1 MGRIIVSENISLDG
15 VIEDPRGEES
25 LGRGDWFTWIS
36 EKDREHWAQVLVA
49 EMLAAE
55 ALLLGRRTY
64 EYFAARY
71 PSRGGELA
79 DRLNSIPKYVLSG
92 TLQDPQWNN
101 SAVLKGHVVNEVST
115 LKQIVNGEIV
125 VYASGQLAHALIEH
139 DLVDE
144 LRLMVYPVV
153 LGAGVR
159 LFGETSDK
167 KPMRLISTRTADDGL
182 AFLTYEP
189 VRPLVLLEADKML
202 ADIYP

>member
-36 EKDREHWAQVLVA
+36 EKDREQWARVLITEA
-49 EMLAAE
+49 AAAE

-64 EYFAARY
+64 EYFATRY

-79 DRLNSIPKYVLSG
+79 DRLNSIPKYVVSA

-115 LKQIVNGEIV
+115 LKQTVNGEIV
-125 VYASGQLAHALIEH
+125 VYASGQLAHALIQH

-144 LRLMVYPVV
+144 LRLMTFPFVV
-153 LGAGVR
+153 GAGQR
-159 LFGETSDK
+159 LLGETSSL
-167 KPMRLISTRTADDGL
+167 KPMHLVDTRTVGDGL
-182 AFLTYEP
+182 ALLTYRS
-189 VRPLVLLEADKML
+189 VRNT
-202 ADIYP
+202 

>member
-25 LGRGDWFTWIS
+25 LGRGDWFAWVS
-36 EKDREHWAQVLVA
+36 EKDREQWGQVLIA

-71 PSRGGELA
+71 PSRSGELA
-79 DRLNSIPKYVLSG
+79 HRLNSIPKYVVSA
-92 TLQDPQWNN
+92 TLQDPQWTN

-115 LKQIVNGEIV
+115 LKQALAGEIV

-144 LRLMVYPVV
+144 LRLMTFPFVV
-153 LGAGVR
+153 GAGAR
-159 LFGETSDK
+159 LYSETSGI
-167 KPMRLISTRTADDGL
+167 KPMHLVDSRTVGDGL
-182 AFLTYEP
+182 ALLTY
-189 VRPLVLLEADKML
+189 RSARS
-202 ADIYP
+202 A

>member
-115 LKQIVNGEIV
+115 LKQTVHGEIV
-125 VYASGQLAHALIEH
+125 VYASGQLSHALIEH

-144 LRLMVYPVV
+144 LRLMTFPFVV
-153 LGAGVR
+153 GAGER
-159 LFGETSDK
+159 LLGETSSL
-167 KPMRLISTRTADDGL
+167 KPMHLVDSRTVGDGL
-182 AFLTYEP
+182 ALLTYRS
-189 VRPLVLLEADKML
+189 VRNT
-202 ADIYP
+202 

>member
-71 PSRGGELA
+71 PSRRGELA

-115 LKQIVNGEIV
+115 LKQTVHGEIV

-144 LRLMVYPVV
+144 LRLMTFPFVV
-153 LGAGVR
+153 GAGER
-159 LFGETSDK
+159 LLGETSSL
-167 KPMRLISTRTADDGL
+167 KPMHLVDSRTVGDGL
-182 AFLTYEP
+182 ALLTYRS
-189 VRPLVLLEADKML
+189 VRNT
-202 ADIYP
+202 

>member
-115 LKQIVNGEIV
+115 LKQTVNGEIV

-144 LRLMVYPVV
+144 LRLMTYPFVV
-153 LGAGVR
+153 GAGER
-159 LFGETSDK
+159 LFSDTSSV
-167 KPMRLISTRTADDGL
+167 KPMHLVDSRTIGDGL
-182 AFLTYEP
+182 ALLTYRS
-189 VRPLVLLEADKML
+189 VRNT
-202 ADIYP
+202 

>member
-144 LRLMVYPVV
+144 LRLMTFPFVV
-153 LGAGVR
+153 GAGER
-159 LFGETSDK
+159 LLGETSSL
-167 KPMRLISTRTADDGL
+167 KPMHLVDSRTVGDGL
-182 AFLTYEP
+182 ALLTYRS
-189 VRPLVLLEADKML
+189 VRNT
-202 ADIYP
+202 

>member
-1 MGRIIVSENISLDG
+1 MAR
-15 VIEDPRGEES
+15 
-25 LGRGDWFTWIS
+25 
-36 EKDREHWAQVLVA
+36 VLITEA
-49 EMLAAE
+49 AAAE

-64 EYFAARY
+64 EYFATRY

-79 DRLNSIPKYVLSG
+79 DRLNSIPKYVVSA

-144 LRLMVYPVV
+144 LRLMTFPFVV
-153 LGAGVR
+153 GAGER
-159 LFGETSDK
+159 LYSDTSSL
-167 KPMRLISTRTADDGL
+167 KPMHLVDSRTIGDAL
-182 AFLTYEP
+182 ALLTYHS
-189 VRPLVLLEADKML
+189 VRNT
-202 ADIYP
+202 

>member
-25 LGRGDWFTWIS
+25 LGRGDWFAWIS
-36 EKDREHWAQVLVA
+36 EKDREQWAQVLIA
-49 EMLAAE
+49 EVLAAE

-79 DRLNSIPKYVLSG
+79 DRLNSIPKYVVSA

-115 LKQIVNGEIV
+115 LKQTVNGEIV

-144 LRLMVYPVV
+144 LRLMTFPFVV
-153 LGAGVR
+153 GAGQR
-159 LFGETSDK
+159 LLGETSSL
-167 KPMRLISTRTADDGL
+167 KPMHLVDTRTVGDRL
-182 AFLTYEP
+182 ALLTYRS
-189 VRPLVLLEADKML
+189 VRNT
-202 ADIYP
+202 

>member
-115 LKQIVNGEIV
+115 LKQTANGEIV

-144 LRLMVYPVV
+144 LRLMTFPFVV
-153 LGAGVR
+153 GAGER
-159 LFGETSDK
+159 LYSDTSSL
-167 KPMRLISTRTADDGL
+167 KPMHLVDTRNIGEGLALLTYRSVRNTSADDSTRIR
-182 AFLTYEP
+182 
-189 VRPLVLLEADKML
+189 RP
-202 ADIYP
+202 

>member
-115 LKQIVNGEIV
+115 LKQTVHGEIV

-144 LRLMVYPVV
+144 LRLMTFPFVV
-153 LGAGVR
+153 GAGER
-159 LFGETSDK
+159 LFSETSSV
-167 KPMRLISTRTADDGL
+167 KPMHLVDSRTIGDAL
-182 AFLTYEP
+182 ALLTYHS
-189 VRPLVLLEADKML
+189 VRNT
-202 ADIYP
+202 

>member
-36 EKDREHWAQVLVA
+36 EKDREQWAQVLIA
-49 EMLAAE
+49 EVLAAE

-71 PSRGGELA
+71 PSRRGELA

-115 LKQIVNGEIV
+115 LKQTVHGEIV
-125 VYASGQLAHALIEH
+125 VYASGQLSHALIEH

-144 LRLMVYPVV
+144 LRLMTFPFVV
-153 LGAGVR
+153 GAGER
-159 LFGETSDK
+159 LLGETSSL
-167 KPMRLISTRTADDGL
+167 KPMHLVDTRTVGDGL
-182 AFLTYEP
+182 ALLTYRS
-189 VRPLVLLEADKML
+189 VRNT
-202 ADIYP
+202 